1 MGSLL
6 GVLFLVAGGCV
17 VLYGVSQRGLFPA
30 GEAADDYLR
39 SLDDAVGDEPDQY
52 RALLA
57 QPFLSRV
64 VRPMSASLLTLL
76 GGVLPSNYRDTM
88 HRQLTRAGLSGQ
100 FRAEEIISLQV
111 LGGLGGG
118 LLGAFVVLTGTI
130 GGGGAILAA
139 VILPLAGVQLPKS
152 WVDRKVKERTD
163 SILRD
168 LPDTLDLLAISVE
181 AGVGF
186 EGAIAVVCDNFSS
199 PLADE
204 FARTLREM
212 ELGLPRREALQ
223 NLKKRTEVPELSN
236 FVLTLTQAD
245 ALGMPVGR
253 VLKTSAEEMR
263 SKRRQWAREKASKLP
278 VKILFP
284 LVLFIFP
291 SIFVVLLGP
300 ATSQILDSFKSGAF
314 GG

>member
-1 MGSLL
+1 MGSIV
-6 GVLFLVAGGCV
+6 GVLFLVGGGCLA
-17 VLYGVSQRGLFPA
+17 VLGYYSRT
-30 GEAADDYLR
+30 AAATEGAADYLR
-39 SLDDAVGDEPDQY
+39 SLEVDEDEPDQFKV
-52 RALLA
+52 LLA

-64 VRPMSASLLTLL
+64 VQPVTDSLLSLV
-76 GGVLPSNYRDTM
+76 GGVFPGNYRDTM
-88 HRQLTRAGLSGQ
+88 HRQLTRAGLQGQ

-111 LGGLGGG
+111 LGGISGVI
-118 LLGAFVVLTGTI
+118 LGALVVLTGVVH
-130 GGGGAILAA
+130 GGGAIFVA
-139 VILPLAGVQLPKS
+139 VVLPICGVQLPRT
-152 WVDRKVKERTD
+152 WVDRKVEER
-163 SILRD
+163 SGAILRD

-186 EGAIAVVCDNFSS
+186 EGAMGVVCESFSS

-223 NLKKRTEVPELSN
+223 NLKHRTEVPELSN

-245 ALGMPVGR
+245 ALGMPIGR
-253 VLKTSAEEMR
+253 VLKTAADEMR
-263 SKRRQWAREKASKLP
+263 SKRRQWAREKAAKLP

-291 SIFVVLLGP
+291 AIFIVLLGP
-300 ATSQILDSFKSGAF
+300 AASTTLHAVRSGAL
-314 GG
+314 

>member
-1 MGSLL
+1 MGTVLAILLLL
-6 GVLFLVAGGCV
+6 GGGVLVLAG
-17 VLYGVSQRGLFPA
+17 LSQRSSTSLD
-30 GEAADDYLR
+30 EDADDYLR
-39 SLDDAVGDEPDQY
+39 SLEHEEVDTDEFQQI
-52 RALLA
+52 LA
-57 QPFLSRV
+57 EPFLGRV
-64 VRPMSASLLTLL
+64 VRPIAGGILGML
-76 GGVLPSNYRDTM
+76 GGILPHNYRERV
-88 HRQLTRAGLSGQ
+88 HLQLLYGGLSGQ
-100 FRAEEIISLQV
+100 YRAEEIITLQV
-111 LGGLGGG
+111 LGGVAG
-118 LLGAFVVLTGTI
+118 LLFAIFLAITDVLSGGMAIAALVLLPVV
-130 GGGGAILAA
+130 
-139 VILPLAGVQLPKS
+139 GVQLPRS
-152 WVDRKVKERTD
+152 WLERKVDDRMEAIR
-163 SILRD
+163 RD

-186 EGAIAVVCDNFSS
+186 EGALGVVCDNFDS

-212 ELGLPRREALQ
+212 ELGLPRREALH
-223 NLKKRTEVPELSN
+223 NLKRRTEVPELSN

-253 VLKTSAEEMR
+253 VLKVSAGEMR
-263 SKRRQWAREKASKLP
+263 KKRQQWAREKAAKLP

-300 ATSQILDSFKSGAF
+300 AAADIGAAF

>member
-1 MGSLL
+1 MGTFLGILFVLGGAAVVLL
-6 GVLFLVAGGCV
+6 GLSGRAL
-17 VLYGVSQRGLFPA
+17 RPA
-30 GEAADDYLR
+30 GESADVYLR
-39 SLDDAVGDEPDQY
+39 SLDDFDEETDEYQI
-52 RALLA
+52 LLA

-64 VRPMSASLLTLL
+64 VRPMSAGVLDFL
-76 GGVLPSNYRDTM
+76 GGVLPGNYRDRM
-88 HRQLTRAGLSGQ
+88 HHQLLRGGLASQ

-111 LGGLGGG
+111 LGGLVGALLG
-118 LLGAFVVLTGTI
+118 LLIVFTGVV

-139 VILPLAGVQLPKS
+139 VVLPLGGVQLPKS
-152 WVDRKVKERTD
+152 WVDRKVDERIE
-163 SILRD
+163 SIRRD

-181 AGVGF
+181 AGMGF
-186 EGAIAVVCDNFSS
+186 EGALGVVCENFSS

-253 VLKTSAEEMR
+253 VLKTSADEMR
-263 SKRRQWAREKASKLP
+263 NKRRQWAREKAAKLP

-291 SIFVVLLGP
+291 ALFVVLMGP
-300 ATSQILDSFKSGAF
+300 AASDMWEAMKNGSF

>member
-1 MGSLL
+1 MGTML
-6 GVLFLVAGGCV
+6 GLLFLVGGAAV
-17 VLYGVSQRGLFPA
+17 ALVGLAQMDRERDEEPHDA
-30 GEAADDYLR
+30 SAYLR
-39 SLDDAVGDEPDQY
+39 SLDLDDETTDEFEL
-52 RALLA
+52 LLA

-64 VRPMSASLLTLL
+64 VRPIAGGILSMFGSLLP
-76 GGVLPSNYRDTM
+76 GNYRERV
-88 HRQLTRAGLSGQ
+88 HLQLIHAGMAGK
-100 FRAEEIISLQV
+100 FRAEEIIALRV
-111 LGGLGGG
+111 LGGALGF
-118 LLGAFVVLTGTI
+118 LLAIVNLGTGTI
-130 GGGGAILAA
+130 GGGMGLLLVVLLPVVGA
-139 VILPLAGVQLPKS
+139 QLPKS
-152 WVDRKVKERTD
+152 WLDRKVEERRD
-163 SILRD
+163 DIRRD

-186 EGAIAVVCDNFSS
+186 EGALGVVCDNFQS

-253 VLKTSAEEMR
+253 VLKTAAEEMR
-263 SKRRQWAREKASKLP
+263 SKRQQWAREKAAKLP

-291 SIFVVLLGP
+291 AIFVVLLGP
-300 ATSQILDSFKSGAF
+300 AASDIGGAF
-314 GG
+314 G

>member
-1 MGSLL
+1 MGMALALL
-6 GVLFLVAGGCV
+6 LLVGGAAV
-17 VLYGVSQRGLFPA
+17 ALVGLFQMGTPEVDPTDP
-30 GEAADDYLR
+30 EAYLR
-39 SLDDAVGDEPDQY
+39 SLDLEDETPDEFQ
-52 RALLA
+52 RLLS

-64 VRPMSASLLTLL
+64 VRPIAANVLSLL
-76 GGVLPSNYRDTM
+76 GSVLPGNYRERV
-88 HRQLTRAGLSGQ
+88 HLQLIYAGMAGQ
-100 FRAEEIISLQV
+100 FRAEEIITLRV
-111 LGGLGGG
+111 LGGVVGGVLALANLATSTVGGG
-118 LLGAFVVLTGTI
+118 LGLLLFVVLPVVGS
-130 GGGGAILAA
+130 
-139 VILPLAGVQLPKS
+139 QLPKS
-152 WVDRKVKERTD
+152 WLDRKVEARRD
-163 SILRD
+163 AILRD

-186 EGAIAVVCDNFSS
+186 EGALGVVCDNFTS

-263 SKRRQWAREKASKLP
+263 TKRQQWAREKAAKLP

-291 SIFVVLLGP
+291 AIFVVLLGP
-300 ATSQILDSFKSGAF
+300 AASDIGGAF
-314 GG
+314 G

>member
-1 MGSLL
+1 ML
-6 GVLFLVAGGCV
+6 GILFLIGGAVVALVGI
-17 VLYGVSQRGLFPA
+17 SKRGFAPA
-30 GEAADDYLR
+30 GEAADSYLR
-39 SLDDAVGDEPDQY
+39 SLDDVAEETDEFQV
-52 RALLA
+52 LLA

-64 VRPMSASLLTLL
+64 ARPLSSSLLELL
-76 GGVLPSNYRDTM
+76 GGVLPGNYRDAM
-88 HRQLTRAGLSGQ
+88 HQQLLRGGLSSQ

-111 LGGLGGG
+111 LGGL
-118 LLGAFVVLTGTI
+118 LGAVVGMLLVFGGFI
-130 GGGGAILAA
+130 GGGGAILAFFL
-139 VILPLAGVQLPKS
+139 LPICGVQLPKS
-152 WVDRKVKERTD
+152 WVDRKVEERVE
-163 SILRD
+163 SIRRD

-181 AGVGF
+181 AGMGF
-186 EGAIAVVCDNFSS
+186 EGALAVVCENFSS

-253 VLKTSAEEMR
+253 VLKTAAEEMR
-263 SKRRQWAREKASKLP
+263 NKRRQWAREKAAKLP

-291 SIFVVLLGP
+291 SLFVIILGP
-300 ATSQILDSFKSGAF
+300 AASQIKDAF
-314 GG
+314 

>member
-1 MGSLL
+1 MGNLIGL
-6 GVLFLVAGGCV
+6 LFLVGGAAIALV
-17 VLYGVSQRGLFPA
+17 GLAQLDRGRDEELGDA
-30 GEAADDYLR
+30 GEYLR
-39 SLDDAVGDEPDQY
+39 SLETDVDEADEFQ
-52 RALLA
+52 LILA

-64 VRPMSASLLTLL
+64 IRPIAGGILSLFGSL
-76 GGVLPSNYRDTM
+76 LPSNYRERM
-88 HRQLTRAGLSGQ
+88 QGKLVHAGIAGR
-100 FRAEEIISLQV
+100 FRAEEIITLQV
-111 LGGLGGG
+111 LGGIVG
-118 LLGAFVVLTGTI
+118 LLLGIANLATGTI
-130 GGGGAILAA
+130 GGGPALLLL
-139 VILPLAGVQLPKS
+139 VLLPVGGTQLPS
-152 WVDRKVKERTD
+152 TWLDRQVEERRD
-163 SILRD
+163 AIRRD

-186 EGAIAVVCDNFSS
+186 EGALGVVCDNFSS

-212 ELGLPRREALQ
+212 ELGLPRREALH

-253 VLKTSAEEMR
+253 VLKTAAEEMR
-263 SKRRQWAREKASKLP
+263 SKRQQWAREKAAKLP

-291 SIFVVLLGP
+291 AIFVVLLGP
-300 ATSQILDSFKSGAF
+300 AASDIGGAF

>member
-1 MGSLL
+1 M
-6 GVLFLVAGGCV
+6 
-17 VLYGVSQRGLFPA
+17 
-30 GEAADDYLR
+30 
-39 SLDDAVGDEPDQY
+39 
-52 RALLA
+52 
-57 QPFLSRV
+57 
-64 VRPMSASLLTLL
+64 
-76 GGVLPSNYRDTM
+76 
-88 HRQLTRAGLSGQ
+88 
-100 FRAEEIISLQV
+100 QV
-111 LGGLGGG
+111 LGGLVGG
-118 LLGAFVVLTGTI
+118 LLGAFVILTDAV
-130 GGGGAILAA
+130 GGGGGLLLGIL
-139 VILPLAGVQLPKS
+139 LPVCGAQLPKS
-152 WVDRKVKERTD
+152 WLDRKVEDRVAA
-163 SILRD
+163 IRRD
-168 LPDTLDLLAISVE
+168 MPDTLDLLAISVE

-186 EGAIAVVCDNFSS
+186 EGALGIVCDNFTS

-253 VLKTSAEEMR
+253 VLKTAADEMR
-263 SKRRQWAREKASKLP
+263 TKRRQWAREKASKLP

-291 SIFVVLLGP
+291 SIFIVLLGP
-300 ATSQILDSFKSGAF
+300 AASDIMESFDSGAF

>member
-1 MGSLL
+1 MTTMLGMIFLAGGLGAVLL
-6 GVLFLVAGGCV
+6 GLSKSAMV
-17 VLYGVSQRGLFPA
+17 PA
-30 GEAADDYLR
+30 TETADDYLR
-39 SLDDAVGDEPDQY
+39 SLDAESEETDEF
-52 RALLA
+52 RILLA

-64 VRPMSASLLTLL
+64 VRPMTGSLLSLL
-76 GGVLPSNYRDTM
+76 GGVLPRNYRDTM
-88 HRQLTRAGLSGQ
+88 HRKLIRAGLSGQ
-100 FRAEEIISLQV
+100 FRAEEIITMQV
-111 LGGLGGG
+111 LGGLVGG
-118 LLGAFVVLTGTI
+118 LLSALLLALGTV
-130 GGGGAILAA
+130 GGGGGIGLAILLP
-139 VILPLAGVQLPKS
+139 ILGAQLPRS
-152 WVDRKVKERTD
+152 WVDRKVEERVD
-163 SILRD
+163 AIRRD

-186 EGAIAVVCDNFSS
+186 EAALGIVCDNFSS

-223 NLKKRTEVPELSN
+223 NLKRRTEVPELSN

-253 VLKTSAEEMR
+253 VLTTAAGEMR
-263 SKRRQWAREKASKLP
+263 TKRRQWAREKAAKLP

-291 SIFVVLLGP
+291 SIFIVILGP
-300 ATSQILDSFKSGAF
+300 AASEIMQSFDSGGF
-314 GG
+314 G

>member
-1 MGSLL
+1 MGTML
-6 GVLFLVAGGCV
+6 GVLLLAAGAMA
-17 VLYGVSQRGLFPA
+17 LYVGITRRDLAPA
-30 GEAADDYLR
+30 GEAADEYLR
-39 SLDDAVGDEPDQY
+39 SLDLEEEETDEY
-52 RALLA
+52 KILLT

-64 VRPMSASLLTLL
+64 VRPMSASLLAML
-76 GGVLPSNYRDTM
+76 GGVLPGNYRDRI
-88 HRQLTRAGLSGQ
+88 HHSLIRAGLQGQ

-111 LGGLGGG
+111 LGGLIGG
-118 LLGAFVVLTGTI
+118 LLGILVVATGTVS
-130 GGGGAILAA
+130 GGLGILIAIALPVMGA
-139 VILPLAGVQLPKS
+139 QLPKS
-152 WVDRKVKERTD
+152 WLDRKVEERVT

-181 AGVGF
+181 AGMAF
-186 EGAIAVVCDNFSS
+186 EGALNVVCDNFSS

-204 FARTLREM
+204 FGRTLREM

-223 NLKKRTEVPELSN
+223 NLKRRTEVPELSN

-253 VLKTSAEEMR
+253 VLKTAAEEGR
-263 SKRRQWAREKASKLP
+263 VRRRQAAREMAAKLP

-291 SIFVVLLGP
+291 AIFVVLMGP
-300 ATSQILDSFKSGAF
+300 AAADIMDSFNSGAF
-314 GG
+314 GGG

>member
-1 MGSLL
+1 MLTMFAVALL
-6 GVLFLVAGGCV
+6 AAGIGAV
-17 VLYGVSQRGLFPA
+17 VLGMRERSLAPVES
-30 GEAADDYLR
+30 ADDYLR
-39 SLDDAVGDEPDQY
+39 SLDPDGEPDEFQL
-52 RALLA
+52 LLA

-64 VRPMSASLLTLL
+64 VRPMSASVLSLL
-76 GGVLPSNYRDTM
+76 GGVLPGNYRDAV
-88 HRQLTRAGLSGQ
+88 HRQLVRGGLSGQ

-111 LGGLGGG
+111 LGGLV
-118 LLGAFVVLTGTI
+118 GALCSALVLATELV
-130 GGGGAILAA
+130 GGGAGILLA
-139 VILPLAGVQLPKS
+139 ILLPICGAYLPKS
-152 WVDRKVKERTD
+152 WLDRQVGARVD
-163 SILRD
+163 SIRRD

-181 AGVGF
+181 AGMGF
-186 EGAIAVVCDNFSS
+186 EGALGVVCDNFSS

-204 FARTLREM
+204 IARTLREM

-223 NLKKRTEVPELSN
+223 NLKKRVEVPELSN

-253 VLKTSAEEMR
+253 VLKTTADEMR
-263 SKRRQWAREKASKLP
+263 TKRRQWAREKAAKLP

-291 SIFVVLLGP
+291 PLFVVLMGP
-300 ATSQILDSFKSGAF
+300 AASDILDSFRSGAF

>member
-1 MGSLL
+1 MGTTL
-6 GVLFLVAGGCV
+6 GVLILVVGAATALV
-17 VLYGVSQRGLFPA
+17 GLFQLDRERELAPDA
-30 GEAADDYLR
+30 GDYLR
-39 SLDDAVGDEPDQY
+39 SLDLDDAETDEFD
-52 RALLA
+52 RLLA

-64 VRPMSASLLTLL
+64 VRPMAGSILSLFGSLLP
-76 GGVLPSNYRDTM
+76 GNYRERV
-88 HRQLTRAGLSGQ
+88 HSQLVHAGMAGQ
-100 FRAEEIISLQV
+100 FRAEEVIALRILGAAVGLV
-111 LGGLGGG
+111 LGLVNLGT
-118 LLGAFVVLTGTI
+118 ATI
-130 GGGGAILAA
+130 GGGTALLL
-139 VILPLAGVQLPKS
+139 VVLLPVLGGQVAKS
-152 WVDRKVKERTD
+152 WLDRKVQERREA
-163 SILRD
+163 ILRD

-186 EGAIAVVCDNFSS
+186 EGALGVVCDNFSS

-212 ELGLPRREALQ
+212 ELGLPRREALH

-253 VLKTSAEEMR
+253 VLKTAAEEMR
-263 SKRRQWAREKASKLP
+263 KKRQQWAREKAAKLP

-291 SIFVVLLGP
+291 AIFVVLLGP
-300 ATSQILDSFKSGAF
+300 AASDIVGAF
-314 GG
+314 G

>member
-1 MGSLL
+1 MGTMIGL
-6 GVLFLVAGGCV
+6 LFLVGGAAV
-17 VLYGVSQRGLFPA
+17 ALLGLSQLGAPRDELADP
-30 GEAADDYLR
+30 GEYLR
-39 SLDDAVGDEPDQY
+39 SLDVEDEEPDEFQ
-52 RALLA
+52 RLLA

-64 VRPMSASLLTLL
+64 VRPIAGGLLAML
-76 GGVLPSNYRDTM
+76 GSVLPGNYRERV
-88 HRQLTRAGLSGQ
+88 HLQLVYAGMAGQ
-100 FRAEEIISLQV
+100 FRAEEVITLRV
-111 LGGLGGG
+111 LGGVGG
-118 LLGAFVVLTGTI
+118 F
-130 GGGGAILAA
+130 
-139 VILPLAGVQLPKS
+139 LAGVLLVATGTVGGGMGILLVVLLPVAGSQLPKS
-152 WVDRKVKERTD
+152 WLDRKVQERREA
-163 SILRD
+163 ILRD

-186 EGAIAVVCDNFSS
+186 EGALGVVCDNFSS

-263 SKRRQWAREKASKLP
+263 SKRQQWAREKAAKLP

-291 SIFVVLLGP
+291 PIFVVLLGP
-300 ATSQILDSFKSGAF
+300 AASDIGGAF
-314 GG
+314 G

>member
-1 MGSLL
+1 MGSVL
-6 GVLFLVAGGCV
+6 GVLFLIVGAAVALFG
-17 VLYGVSQRGLFPA
+17 LSQLDREREEEQGDA
-30 GEAADDYLR
+30 GEYLK
-39 SLDDAVGDEPDQY
+39 SLEAYEDEPDEFQQI
-52 RALLA
+52 LA

-64 VRPMSASLLTLL
+64 VRPIAGGILSLFGSL
-76 GGVLPSNYRDTM
+76 LPSNYRERI
-88 HRQLTRAGLSGQ
+88 HTRLIHAGIAGR
-100 FRAEEIISLQV
+100 FRAEEIIALQV
-111 LGGLGGG
+111 LGGVVGF
-118 LLGAFVVLTGTI
+118 LLGAVNLATGTI
-130 GGGGAILAA
+130 GGGTALLLIVL
-139 VILPLAGVQLPKS
+139 LPVAGTQLPKS
-152 WVDRKVKERTD
+152 WLDRQVEERREA
-163 SILRD
+163 IRRD

-186 EGAIAVVCDNFSS
+186 EGALGVVCDNFSS

-212 ELGLPRREALQ
+212 ELGLPRREALH

-253 VLKTSAEEMR
+253 VLKTAAEEMR
-263 SKRRQWAREKASKLP
+263 SKRQQWAREKAAKLP

-291 SIFVVLLGP
+291 AIFVVLLGP
-300 ATSQILDSFKSGAF
+300 AASDIGGAF
-314 GG
+314 G